1 MRAAVLHT
9 HGAPPSYGDHP
20 DPVAG
25 AGEVLVRVNAAP
37 VVPLDVLCASGT
49 SYFGAPALP
58 YVPGVQGVGVAETGA
73 HAGSRVWFATGAG
86 MRPGDGSLGELCAV
100 REEDVVALEASVDDA
115 AAAAIGLSGVAAWM
129 ALTWRGAMAPGE
141 AVVVLGAGG
150 AVGQVALAAARARGA
165 ARVVGVCRGG
175 SSVARAATAGADE
188 VVELPVSG
196 DAGELAAAMQA
207 ALGGRAD
214 LVVDPVGGWVAE
226 AALRSLAPGGRLVNL
241 GGSAGDASTWSSAVL
256 RGGSL
261 SVLGY
266 TNNAITPAQ
275 RAGALRE
282 VWALAE
288 SGRASVAHDVHALAD
303 LSSVW
308 AAVAAGD
315 APLRQVLLVRGT

>member
-9 HGAPPSYGDHP
+9 HGSPPSYGDHP
-20 DPVAG
+20 DPVARE
-25 AGEVLVRVNAAP
+25 GESLVRVTAAP

-49 SYFGAPALP
+49 SYFGAPAVP

-73 HAGSRVWFATGAG
+73 HAGSRVWFATSAG

-100 REEDVVALEASVDDA
+100 RDEDVVPLGASVDDA

-129 ALTWRGAMAPGE
+129 ALTWRGAMSPGE
-141 AVVVLGAGG
+141 SVVVLGAGG
-150 AVGQVALAAARARGA
+150 AVGQVAVAAARARGA
-165 ARVVGVCRGG
+165 SRVVGVCRAGE
-175 SSVARAATAGADE
+175 SASRAAAAGADE
-188 VVELPVSG
+188 VVELPGSRDVG
-196 DAGELAAAMQA
+196 DLAAALQA
-207 ALGGRAD
+207 ALGSRGD
-214 LVVDPVGGWVAE
+214 VVVDPVGGWVAE

-266 TNNAITPAQ
+266 TNNAITPPQ
-275 RAGALRE
+275 RAEALRE

-288 SGRASVAHDVHALAD
+288 SGRASVAHEVHPLGEVSA
-303 LSSVW
+303 VW
-308 AAVAAGD
+308 AAVAAGE
-315 APLRQVLLVRGT
+315 APLRQVLQV